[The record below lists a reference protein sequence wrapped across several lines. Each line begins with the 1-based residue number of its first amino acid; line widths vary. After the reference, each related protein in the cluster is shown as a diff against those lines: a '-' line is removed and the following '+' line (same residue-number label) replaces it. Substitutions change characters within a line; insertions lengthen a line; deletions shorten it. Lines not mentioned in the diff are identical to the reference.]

1 MSDFSPFTLS
11 FFDNDSS
18 DLANLSNSLGANITL
33 DTSSSKPMNSTQN
46 RINRVS
52 EILQSSLRTSS
63 LKQTE
68 YSNDNE
74 LHTLDDT
81 KLKQELSETRS
92 RLKELE
98 TNYNTL
104 QDANQQA
111 LNEFNKVKEDYA
123 KEAAIQQKQELVIV
137 SLLKKNAGGA
147 SARKEIERAAQL
159 KIDLERTCKDLIHY
173 RDKIMASIGKLGEKH
188 EMR

>member
-1 MSDFSPFTLS
+1 
-11 FFDNDSS
+11 
-18 DLANLSNSLGANITL
+18 
-33 DTSSSKPMNSTQN
+33 MNSTQN

-63 LKQTE
+63 LKHSE
-68 YSNDNE
+68 FSSDDE
-74 LHTLDDT
+74 LHTLDAT
-81 KLKQELSETRS
+81 KLKQELSEARA
-92 RLKELE
+92 RIKELE
-98 TNYNTL
+98 TSNKSL
-104 QDANQQA
+104 QDASQQA

-137 SLLKKNAGGA
+137 SLLKKNPGA

-173 RDKIMASIGKLGEKH
+173 RDKIMSSIGKLGEKH